1 MRLLFSALAR
11 TPLPLLYACGRL
23 IDLFL
28 FHVFRW
34 RRDQVSADIA
44 LAFPHK

>member
-11 TPLPLLYACGRL
+11 TPLPLLYAYGRL
-23 IDLFL
+23 IDFFV

-34 RRDQVSADIA
+34 RRDRARVLS
-44 LAFPHK
+44 